1 MAQAI
6 SFWDKI
12 ADRYSTMP
20 IADEDGYQ
28 IKLKK
33 TREYFTPNSKVLEFA
48 CGTGGTAIK
57 HAPFVNHIHAI
68 DISQR
73 MVEFCEQKKQDAG
86 VENVHFEVQTIEQL
100 TAVPAS
106 YDVVMGMSIL
116 HLLENKDVVIRKIHE
131 LLKPGGVFVSSTIC
145 LGDSMPFFRFIAPLG
160 KAIGKMP
167 LVRSLR
173 VSELKQSFLDAG
185 FVIEHEW
192 QPGKKKAA
200 FFVIRKPG

>member
-1 MAQAI
+1 
-6 SFWDKI
+6 
-12 ADRYSTMP
+12 
-20 IADEDGYQ
+20 
-28 IKLKK
+28 
-33 TREYFTPNSKVLEFA
+33 
-48 CGTGGTAIK
+48 
-57 HAPFVNHIHAI
+57 
-68 DISQR
+68 
-73 MVEFCEQKKQDAG
+73 
-86 VENVHFEVQTIEQL
+86 
-100 TAVPAS
+100 
-106 YDVVMGMSIL
+106 MGMSIL